1 MSALLTNNAV
11 AVLNAGISDSAT
23 SVTLNSGQGALFPNP
38 GVGEYFYA
46 TLVDASYNVEI
57 VKCTARTTDTLTIVR
72 GQDGTTAR
80 AYIAGDRLEL
90 RPIAEHFREKAD
102 KGANTD
108 ITSLTGITG
117 AISSADSVQFDTTA
131 GVTPGVGQVAWDSSQ
146 GTLAVG
152 LLGGNVISLVGQ
164 SLIAYVTNAEATT
177 ITKGQAVYLYQ
188 AVGDRASV
196 KLAYNTGDATSAKTL
211 GLVAEDIAAGQAG
224 FVVCQGVCYKL
235 NTSAYSPGD
244 SLYLGSTAGSLTTT
258 KPYAPNHLVYI
269 GTVEKANAGNG
280 EVYVRVQNG
289 FELDELHNVSAQN
302 PSNGQTIIWN
312 NTTQLWEK
320 GNLTAGTGIGITN
333 GAGSITV
340 SNGGVVTFSGGT
352 TGLTPSSA
360 TSGAVTLGGTLAVAN
375 GGTGATSASTAISN
389 LGGVPL
395 TGNATITGGANT
407 LLVGGYTNTFSA
419 TPNQNAFTAHPMG
432 AEIWHDLFALTKS
445 YTTTYETYN
454 GSTWSSATLNKELFA
469 QKENQSITVATGTPI
484 TAVRWTFTD
493 VSWGSAKW
501 LVIGHAWSNG
511 TSDKTVL
518 VETGNGTTWTTRH
531 QSTYTTNA
539 SSIFHHLD
547 SYSGDSHMR
556 ITITRNPSS
565 TADIILSNI
574 KLLTARPGDQ
584 GKGKELH
591 YPYAW
596 DGDQN
601 ITTGGN
607 LTVPSGKVLE
617 LGHASD
623 TTLAR
628 SAAGV
633 VTIEGVEV
641 VTLSRT
647 QTLTNKTLTA
657 PVISSI
663 TNTGTLTLPTST
675 DTLVGRAT
683 TDTLTNKTINLGS
696 NTLVA
701 TSAQLAAAVTDETGT
716 GSLVFSA
723 SPTFTGTANFADI
736 SASGSLTVTGDLTIN
751 GTTTTINSTTI
762 SVDDK
767 NIELGSVATPSD
779 TTADG
784 GGIILKGATDKTFNW
799 VNANSAW
806 TSSEHIRLA
815 AGKDLILAGA
825 TSGTVALEATATAGT
840 TTIVFPG
847 TSGTVITSGDTSTV
861 TNTML
866 AGSIANN
873 KLTNSS
879 ITINGTSTSLGGTIS
894 VGTVT
899 SVAVS
904 VPTGFSISGSPIT
917 SSGTIGITFSAG
929 YSLPTT
935 SSQSNWDTAFGWGNH
950 ASAGYALNSNIGV
963 TIQGYDADLAAIAAL
978 AGTSGFLKKTAA
990 NTWSLDTNTYL
1001 TSYTETDPIYVA
1013 SSWYTTTNN
1022 SSNWNTAFSWGNHAS
1037 AGYLTSATAATTY
1050 QPLDA
1055 DLTAIA
1061 GLTPTADNFIV
1072 GNGTA
1077 WIQETPAQARTSLG
1091 LGTIATLAAPSGT
1104 VVGTSDTQ
1112 TLTNKRITS
1121 RVATTG
1127 SPLASNATTYAL
1139 DTDAYDMFVITGQT
1153 ATITSITTTGTPTN
1167 GQKLWLAITG
1177 TAAVGFTLNTSSFEA
1192 STIAFPTT
1200 TVTTARLD
1208 MGFVWNATSSRWRL
1222 VARA

>member
-11 AVLNAGISDSAT
+11 AVLNAGITISAT

-57 VKCTARTTDTLTIVR
+57 VKCTARSTDTLTIVR
-72 GQDGTTAR
+72 AQDGTTAR

-117 AISSADSVQFDTTA
+117 AISSADSVQYDTTA
-131 GVTPGVGQVAWDSSQ
+131 TGVTVTPGLTTWNDGE
-146 GTLAVG
+146 GTLDLG
-152 LLGGNVISLVGQ
+152 LKGGNVTLAIGNEEYARVYNDQGS
-164 SLIAYVTNAEATT
+164 T
-177 ITKGQAVYLYQ
+177 ITKGQVVYISGAQ
-188 AVGDRASV
+188 GNRIAV
-196 KLAYNTGDATSAKTL
+196 KLARADVEATSFGTL
-211 GLVAEDIAAGQAG
+211 GIVAESITNGSEGWIIVSGALG
-224 FVVCQGVCYKL
+224 KL
-235 NTSAYSPGD
+235 NTTGF
-244 SLYLGSTAGSLTTT
+244 TAGGTIYLSPTTAGAYTQT
-258 KPYAPNHLVYI
+258 KPQAPDQLVVLGWAERIDSTVGSIYI
-269 GTVEKANAGNG
+269 KIDNG
-280 EVYVRVQNG
+280 Y
-289 FELDELHNVSAQN
+289 ELDELHDVRITS
-302 PSNGQTIIWN
+302 PTSG
-312 NTTQLWEK
+312 NTLIYDASTSPTGVWK
-320 GNLTAGTGIGITN
+320 NANLTAGTGIGITN
-333 GAGSITV
+333 GAGSITIAN
-340 SNGGVVTFSGGT
+340 SGVTSITGTASQVTASASTGSVTLSLPSTINVNTSGNAATATTATNQSGGT
-352 TGLTPSSA
+352 VSA
-360 TSGAVTLGGTLAVAN
+360 TTGSFSGVTSITN
-375 GGTGATSASTAISN
+375 TTASTLSTNGALVVS
-389 LGGVPL
+389 GGV
-395 TGNATITGGANT
+395 GIGGR
-407 LLVGGYTNTFSA
+407 
-419 TPNQNAFTAHPMG
+419 
-432 AEIWHDLFALTKS
+432 
-445 YTTTYETYN
+445 TTVN
-454 GSTWSSATLNKELFA
+454 DIINR
-469 QKENQSITVATGTPI
+469 I
-484 TAVRWTFTD
+484 
-493 VSWGSAKW
+493 
-501 LVIGHAWSNG
+501 
-511 TSDKTVL
+511 
-518 VETGNGTTWTTRH
+518 TGNGNAAWLQQDGTGRNHWYWNTYGGTTPVFTNSGEDASSISLHITGSGSGGTFFHRSASGVGKVAGDPITWTTTIY
-531 QSTYTTNA
+531 SDITNFTY
-539 SSIFHHLD
+539 
-547 SYSGDSHMR
+547 
-556 ITITRNPSS
+556 
-565 TADIILSNI
+565 
-574 KLLTARPGDQ
+574 K
-584 GKGKELH
+584 
-591 YPYAW
+591 
-596 DGDQN
+596 
-601 ITTGGN
+601 
-607 LTVPSGKVLE
+607 
-617 LGHASD
+617 
-623 TTLAR
+623 
-628 SAAGV
+628 
-633 VTIEGVEV
+633 GVEV
-641 VTLSRT
+641 VRT
-647 QTLTNKTLTA
+647 SDAQ
-657 PVISSI
+657 
-663 TNTGTLTLPTST
+663 
-675 DTLVGRAT
+675 
-683 TDTLTNKTINLGS
+683 TLTNKTINLGS

-723 SPTFTGTANFADI
+723 SPTFTGTANFANI

-784 GGIILKGATDKTFNW
+784 GGITLKGATDKTFNW

-825 TSGTVALEATATAGT
+825 TSGTVTLEATATAGT
-840 TTIVFPG
+840 TTIVFPA

-1022 SSNWNTAFSWGNHAS
+1022 SSNWNTAFGWGNHAS

-1072 GNGTA
+1072 GNGTT
-1077 WIQETPAQARTSLG
+1077 WTQETPAQARTSLG
-1091 LGTIATLAAPSGT
+1091 ATTVGSNLFTLTNPSAVTFPRFNADNTISALDAATFRTAIGAGTSSTTGT
-1104 VVGTSDTQ
+1104 VTTVSVVSSNGFTGTVTNDTTTPAITLTTSVTGVLKGNGTSISAATAGSDYGAPGTASTWTASQRGTVTDNTASLSFNMSTTNNFKTTPTATGALTFTNLVAGQSGYVLLINTGGHAITAAATTKVGTSF
-1112 TLTNKRITS
+1112 L
-1121 RVATTG
+1121 
-1127 SPLASNATTYAL
+1127 
-1139 DTDAYDMFVITGQT
+1139 
-1153 ATITSITTTGTPTN
+1153 
-1167 GQKLWLAITG
+1167 
-1177 TAAVGFTLNTSSFEA
+1177 
-1192 STIAFPTT
+1192 T
-1200 TVTTARLD
+1200 TVSTA
-1208 MGFVWNATSSRWRL
+1208 GTYL
-1222 VARA
+1222 VSYFTDGTNVYCTASGALA